1 MKLLKTIKKKN
12 LIVKFV
18 RRHIQ
23 AEVGFFI
30 ITEQN
35 MMNPTLTSATFAW
48 RFLLV
53 NRNLLFTQEFIQVR
67 NLLCVLLVARDLLKK
82 FNYKLTKQLTVR
94 RGNTNVQSASK
105 EDSSKRK
112 ISWPNTWVPTT
123 IQNMNV
129 DSAGRNFINRVV

>member
-94 RGNTNVQSASK
+94 K
-105 EDSSKRK
+105 ENIDVPSVMRENSLKQK
-112 ISWPNTWVPTT
+112 LGWVNTWSIIL
-123 IQNMNV
+123 IQNTYVNSV
-129 DSAGRNFINRVV
+129 ERNIINHQI